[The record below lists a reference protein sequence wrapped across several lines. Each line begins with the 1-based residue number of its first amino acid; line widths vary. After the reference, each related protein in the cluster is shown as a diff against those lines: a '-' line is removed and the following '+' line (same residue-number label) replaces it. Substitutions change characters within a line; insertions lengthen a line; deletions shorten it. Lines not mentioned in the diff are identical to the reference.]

1 MGTQNVSIAR
11 DPQSKKRFLKHL
23 IHDVEAI
30 ERMLDRGLFESGVT
44 RIGAEQEFCLVDKH
58 FKPSLNAL
66 EVLQKVKDD
75 HFTPELARYNL
86 EINLDPLILTGENLS
101 VMHTQLDTLL
111 GKASEAAMSIDE
123 QIILAGILP
132 SIDYRAVQKKYMT
145 PRKRYEELGKII
157 LELRGHDF
165 ELNITGVDELIISH
179 SNILFEA
186 CNTSFQCHYQ
196 IQPDSFIDSYNWAQL
211 LAGPV
216 LSVAANSPILLG
228 KQLWAET
235 RIALFQQSI
244 DTRGKG
250 FHLREREQRVTFGNR
265 WIKNLGDVYKNDIA
279 RHTLLFLM
287 EIERDSLD
295 LLDRGEIPQLEA
307 LQLHNGTVYKWN
319 RPCYGV
325 ANGVPHLR
333 IENRY
338 LPSGPTTA
346 DEIANLA
353 FWSGLMANMP
363 EAYASNWHNLD
374 FDDAKENFY
383 KAAMWGIQSGMV
395 WEGKLMSATQLILE
409 VLLPISRGGLKKMEI
424 SDKDITLYLDIIRR
438 RADKKATG
446 ARWMVGSFRRMKE
459 SLDKEEASV
468 ALTAI
473 MHKRRRSGEPVG
485 EWKLASPEEIES
497 VHIHYDIVSNV
508 MSTDLIT
515 VTEEYIVELVLK
527 IMEWRSIR
535 HLPVEG
541 KDGELKGVITKKR
554 LDRYLKDNKN
564 RHQLTAADVMDQNPT
579 TIKPDEDI
587 KYAMLL
593 MLDEGISCLPVIE
606 QGKLVGIITDKDT
619 QGIWSKIK
627 KNSNAKR

>member
-1 MGTQNVSIAR
+1 MGTQVISIAK
-11 DPQSKKRFLKHL
+11 DPQSKRKFLKHL
-23 IHDVEAI
+23 LHDVEAI
-30 ERMLDRGLFESGVT
+30 EQILERGLFESGIT
-44 RIGAEQEFCLVDKH
+44 RIGAEQEFCLVDRH

-86 EINLDPLILTGENLS
+86 EINLDPQPLTGKSLS
-101 VMHTQLDTLL
+101 DMHKKLDIFLD
-111 GKASEAAMSIDE
+111 KAVKAADSIE
-123 QIILAGILP
+123 EHIILAGILP
-132 SIDYRAVQKKYMT
+132 SIDFRAVQHKYMT
-145 PRKRYEELGKII
+145 PRKRYEELGRII

-165 ELNITGVDELIISH
+165 ELNITGVDELLITH
-179 SNILFEA
+179 QNILFEA

-196 IQPDSFIDSYNWAQL
+196 VQPESFADSYNWAQL

-228 KQLWAET
+228 RQLWAET
-235 RIALFQQSI
+235 RVALFQQSI

-265 WIKNLGDVYKNDIA
+265 WIKSLGDVFKNDIA
-279 RHTLLFLM
+279 RHTLLFLT
-287 EIERDSLD
+287 EIEHDSLEM
-295 LLDRGEIPQLEA
+295 LERGEIPKLEA

-319 RPCYGV
+319 RPCYGIS
-325 ANGVPHLR
+325 NGSPHLR

-338 LPSGPTTA
+338 IPSGPTTA

-363 EAYASNWHNLD
+363 ESYASNWSALD

-395 WEGKLMSATQLILE
+395 WEGKLMSASKLILE
-409 VLLPISRGGLKKMEI
+409 VLLPISREGLEKMNI
-424 SDKDITLYLDIIRR
+424 NKKDITHYLGIIQKRTE
-438 RADKKATG
+438 KKATG
-446 ARWMVGSFRRMKE
+446 ARWMVGSFRRLKDT
-459 SLDKEEASV
+459 LDKEEASV

-473 MHKRRRSGEPVG
+473 MDKRRLSGVPVH
-485 EWKLASPEEIES
+485 EWKLASPNEIES
-497 VHIHYDIVSNV
+497 VHIQYDVVSNV

-515 VTEEYIVELVLK
+515 VTDDYIVELVLK
-527 IMEWRSIR
+527 IMEWRNIR

-541 KDGELKGVITKKR
+541 KHGELKGVITKKR
-554 LDRYLKDNKN
+554 LVRYLKDGKKS
-564 RHQLTAADVMDQNPT
+564 HQLTASDVMDKNPT
-579 TIKPDEDI
+579 TIKPDADI

-606 QGKLVGIITDKDT
+606 QGKLIGIITDKDT
-619 QGIWSKIK
+619 QSIWEKIK

>member
-1 MGTQNVSIAR
+1 MGTQKISIAR
-11 DPQSKKRFLKHL
+11 DPQSKQRFLKHL
-23 IHDVEAI
+23 LHDVEAI
-30 ERMLDRGLFESGVT
+30 EKILEQGLFESGIT

-66 EVLQKVKDD
+66 EVLHKVKDN

-86 EINLDPLILTGENLS
+86 EINLDPRILTGDSLS
-101 VMHTQLDTLL
+101 SMHSQLDTLL
-111 GKASEAAMSIDE
+111 EKASSAAE
-123 QIILAGILP
+123 TQEEYIILAGILP
-132 SIDYRAVQKKYMT
+132 SIDYRAVQSKYMT
-145 PRKRYEELGKII
+145 PRKRYEELGRII
-157 LELRGHDF
+157 LELRGADF
-165 ELNITGVDELIISH
+165 ELNITGVDELLISH
-179 SNILFEA
+179 QNILFEA

-196 IQPDSFIDSYNWAQL
+196 VQPDQFADSYNWAQM

-228 KQLWAET
+228 KQLWSET

-250 FHLREREQRVTFGNR
+250 YHLREREQRVTFGNR
-265 WIKNLGDVYKNDIA
+265 WIKNIGDVYKNDIA

-295 LLDRGEIPQLEA
+295 LLEMGEIPKLEA

-325 ANGVPHLR
+325 SKGAPHLR

-363 EAYASNWHNLD
+363 DSYAGNWGAHD

-395 WEGKLMSATQLILE
+395 WDGKLMSATRLILD
-409 VLLPISRGGLKKMEI
+409 VLLPMAREGLEKMNVN
-424 SDKDITLYLDIIRR
+424 KNDIAHYLGIIRK

-446 ARWMVGSFRRMKE
+446 ARWMVGSFRVLKE

-473 MHKRRRSGEPVG
+473 MDKRRRSGVPIH
-485 EWKLASPEEIES
+485 EWELASLQEIES
-497 VHIHYDIVSNV
+497 INIQYDVVSNV

-515 VTEEYIVELVLK
+515 VTDDYIVDLVLK
-527 IMEWRSIR
+527 IMDWRNIR
-535 HLPVEG
+535 HLPVEDNKG
-541 KDGELKGVITKKR
+541 QLKGIITKNR
-554 LDRYLKDNKN
+554 LDRYLEGSKDA
-564 RHQLTAADVMDQNPT
+564 RELTAADVMDQNPV
-579 TIKPDEDI
+579 TIKPGADI
-587 KYAMLL
+587 RYAMLL

-606 QGKLVGIITDKDT
+606 QGKLIGILTDKDT
-619 QGIWSKIK
+619 QSIWGKIK
-627 KNSNAKR
+627 KNTNAK

>member
-1 MGTQNVSIAR
+1 MGMQDISIAR
-11 DPQSKKRFLKHL
+11 EPESKKRFLKHL
-23 IHDVEAI
+23 LHDVEAI
-30 ERMLDRGLFESGVT
+30 EQMLNKGLFESGIT
-44 RIGAEQEFCLVDKH
+44 RIGAEQEFCIVDRN

-66 EVLQKVKDD
+66 EVLQKVKDS

-86 EINLDPLILTGENLS
+86 EINLEPRQLIDDCFSG
-101 VMHTQLDTLL
+101 MHEQLDSLL
-111 GKASEAAMSIDE
+111 GKASVAAESLDE

-145 PRKRYEELGKII
+145 PRKRYEELGRII
-157 LELRGHDF
+157 LELRGGDF
-165 ELNITGVDELIISH
+165 ELNITGVDELMISH
-179 SNILFEA
+179 QNILFEA

-196 IQPDSFIDSYNWAQL
+196 VQPDQFADSYNWAQM

-265 WIKNLGDVYKNDIA
+265 WIEGIGDVFKNDIA
-279 RHTLLFLM
+279 RHTLLFM
-287 EIERDSLD
+287 TDIERDSLD
-295 LLDRGEIPQLEA
+295 LLEQGEIPALQA
-307 LQLHNGTVYKWN
+307 LQLHNGTIYKWN

-325 ANGVPHLR
+325 SGGAPHLR

-363 EAYASNWHNLD
+363 ESYAGSWDTLD

-395 WEGKLMSATQLILE
+395 WDGELMSATKLIRD
-409 VLLPISRGGLKKMEI
+409 VLLPMSCGGLEKMGVRE
-424 SDKDITLYLDIIRR
+424 KDITHYLDIIRK
-438 RADKKATG
+438 RADKKRTG
-446 ARWMVGSFRRMKE
+446 ARWMVGSFRRLKE
-459 SLDKEEASV
+459 TLDREEASV

-473 MHKRRRSGEPVG
+473 MDKRRRSGAPVH
-485 EWKLASPEEIES
+485 EWELATLQEIES
-497 VHIHYDIVSNV
+497 VEIQYDVVSNV
-508 MSTDLIT
+508 MTTDLIT

-527 IMEWRSIR
+527 IMEWRNIR
-535 HLPVEG
+535 HLPVED
-541 KDGELKGVITKKR
+541 KDGQLKGIITKKR
-554 LDRYLKDNKN
+554 LDRYLKDSENA
-564 RHQLTAADVMDQNPT
+564 RQLTAADVMDRHPT
-579 TIKPDEDI
+579 TIKPDADI

-606 QGKLVGIITDKDT
+606 GGKLIGILTDNDT
-619 QGIWSKIK
+619 QSIWSKIK
-627 KNSNAKR
+627 KNSNAKQ

>member
-1 MGTQNVSIAR
+1 MGTQKISIAK
-11 DPQSKKRFLKHL
+11 DPQSKKRFLIHL
-23 IHDVEAI
+23 LHDVEAI
-30 ERMLDRGLFESGVT
+30 EQMLDRGQFESGVT

-58 FKPSLNAL
+58 FKPSLNAV

-86 EINLDPLILTGENLS
+86 EINLDPLPLTGSNLS
-101 VMHTQLDTLL
+101 KMHTQLDVLL
-111 GKASEAAMSIDE
+111 EKAARAAESIDE
-123 QIILAGILP
+123 HIILAGILP
-132 SIDYRAVQKKYMT
+132 SIDYRAVQKQYMT

-157 LELRGHDF
+157 LELRGQDF
-165 ELNITGVDELIISH
+165 ELNITGVDELLISH

-196 IQPDSFIDSYNWAQL
+196 VQPDSFTDSYNWAQL

-216 LSVAANSPILLG
+216 LSVAANSPMLFG

-265 WIKNLGDVYKNDIA
+265 WIKGLGDVFKNDIA

-287 EIERDSLD
+287 EIEHDSLD
-295 LLDRGEIPQLEA
+295 LLNQGEIPKLEA

-325 ANGVPHLR
+325 ADGVPHLR

-363 EAYASNWHNLD
+363 ESYASNWQKLD
-374 FDDAKENFY
+374 FDEAKENFY

-395 WEGKLMSATQLILE
+395 WEGKLMSATQLILD
-409 VLLPISRGGLKKMEI
+409 VLLPMSREGLEKMQISENEI
-424 SDKDITLYLDIIRR
+424 THYLDIIRK

-446 ARWMVGSFRRMKE
+446 ARWMVGSFRRLKE
-459 SLDKEEASV
+459 AMDKEEASV

-473 MHKRRRSGEPVG
+473 MDKRRQSGEPVG
-485 EWKLASPEEIES
+485 EWKLALPEEIES
-497 VHIHYDIVSNV
+497 VHIQYDIVSNV
-508 MSTDLIT
+508 MSTDLIS
-515 VTEEYIVELVLK
+515 VTEDYIVELVLK
-527 IMEWRSIR
+527 IMEWRNIR

-541 KDGELKGVITKKR
+541 KDGELKGIITKKR
-554 LDRYLKDNKN
+554 LDRYLTEDKDS
-564 RHQLTAADVMDQNPT
+564 HQLTAADVMDQNPT

-619 QGIWSKIK
+619 QTIWDKIK
-627 KNSNAKR
+627 KNYNAKQ

>member
-1 MGTQNVSIAR
+1 MGTQVISIAK
-11 DPQSKKRFLKHL
+11 DPQSKRKFLKHL
-23 IHDVEAI
+23 LHDVEAI
-30 ERMLDRGLFESGVT
+30 EQILERGLFESGIT
-44 RIGAEQEFCLVDKH
+44 RIGAEQEFCLVDRH
-58 FKPSLNAL
+58 FKLSLNAL
-66 EVLQKVKDD
+66 EVLLKVKDN

-86 EINLDPLILTGENLS
+86 EINLDPRPLTGNTLS
-101 VMHTQLDTLL
+101 AMHIQLDTLL
-111 GKASEAAMSIDE
+111 EKASKAATSIDE
-123 QIILAGILP
+123 QIILSGILP
-132 SIDYRAVQKKYMT
+132 SIDFRAVQRKYMT
-145 PRKRYEELGKII
+145 PRKRYEELGRII
-157 LELRGHDF
+157 LVLRGHDF
-165 ELNITGVDELIISH
+165 ELNITGVDELLISH
-179 SNILFEA
+179 QNILFEA

-196 IQPDSFIDSYNWAQL
+196 VQPEKFTDSYNWAQQ

-228 KQLWAET
+228 RQLWAET

-265 WIKNLGDVYKNDIA
+265 WIKGLGDVFKNDIA

-287 EIERDSLD
+287 EIENDSLD
-295 LLDRGEIPQLEA
+295 ILDRGEIPKLEA

-325 ANGVPHLR
+325 SDGKPHVR

-363 EAYASNWHNLD
+363 DSYAGNWDAMD

-395 WEGKLMSATQLILE
+395 WEGQLISVMRLILD
-409 VLLPISRGGLKKMEI
+409 VLLPMSRKGLEKMNI
-424 SDKDITLYLDIIRR
+424 DKEDIDYYLGIIQKRTE
-438 RADKKATG
+438 KKATG
-446 ARWMVGSFRRMKE
+446 ARWMVGSYRRLKE
-459 SLDKEEASV
+459 TLGREEASV

-473 MHKRRRSGEPVG
+473 LDKRRRSGTTVDEWEPVS
-485 EWKLASPEEIES
+485 LNEIES
-497 VHIHYDIVSNV
+497 VHIQYDIVSNV

-515 VTEEYIVELVLK
+515 VTEDYIVELVLK
-527 IMEWRSIR
+527 IMEWRNIR

-541 KDGELKGVITKKR
+541 KHGELKGVITKKR
-554 LDRYLKDNKN
+554 LDRYLTDDKSNK
-564 RHQLTAADVMDQNPT
+564 QLTAADVMDRNPT

-606 QGKLVGIITDKDT
+606 QGKLIGIITDKDT
-619 QGIWSKIK
+619 QSIWSKIK

>member
-1 MGTQNVSIAR
+1 MGTQEISIAR

-23 IHDVEAI
+23 LHDVEAI
-30 ERMLDRGLFESGVT
+30 EKILERGLFESDVT
-44 RIGAEQEFCLVDKH
+44 RIGAEQEFCIVDRH
-58 FKPSLNAL
+58 FKPSLRAL
-66 EVLQKVKDD
+66 EVLQKVKDN

-86 EINLDPLILTGENLS
+86 EINLDPLELTGDCLS
-101 VMHTQLDTLL
+101 VMHSQLDTLL
-111 GKASEAAMSIDE
+111 EKASHAADTIDE

-132 SIDYRAVQKKYMT
+132 SIDYRAVQPQYMT
-145 PRKRYEELGKII
+145 PRKRYEELGRII

-165 ELNITGVDELIISH
+165 ELNITGVDELMISH
-179 SNILFEA
+179 QNILFEA

-196 IQPDSFIDSYNWAQL
+196 VQPDRFADAYNWAQM

-265 WIKNLGDVYKNDIA
+265 WIEDIGDVYKNDIA
-279 RHTLLFLM
+279 RHTLLFLI
-287 EIERDSLD
+287 EIERDSLEI
-295 LLDRGEIPQLEA
+295 LENGEIPSLEA
-307 LQLHNGTVYKWN
+307 LQLHNGTIYKWN
-319 RPCYGV
+319 RACYGV
-325 ANGVPHLR
+325 SDGKPHLR

-363 EAYASNWHNLD
+363 KSHVDNWDAYD

-395 WEGKLMSATQLILE
+395 WDGKLMSATQLILD
-409 VLLPISRGGLKKMEI
+409 VLLPMSREGLEKMDVNEE
-424 SDKDITLYLDIIRR
+424 DIGRYLDIIRN

-446 ARWMVGSFRRMKE
+446 ARWMVGSFRRLKE
-459 SLDKEEASV
+459 TLDKEEASV
-468 ALTAI
+468 ALTAV
-473 MHKRRRSGEPVG
+473 MNKRRRSGDPVH

-497 VHIHYDIVSNV
+497 VYIQYDVVSNV

-515 VTEEYIVELVLK
+515 VTSDYIVELVLK
-527 IMEWRSIR
+527 IMEWRHIR
-535 HLPVEG
+535 HLPVEDNDG
-541 KDGELKGVITKKR
+541 KLKGIITKKR
-554 LDRYLKDNKN
+554 LYRYLEDSKDG
-564 RHQLTAADVMDQNPT
+564 RQITAADVMDKNPT
-579 TIKPDEDI
+579 TIKPDADI
-587 KYAMLL
+587 RYAMLL

-606 QGKLVGIITDKDT
+606 QGKLIGILTDKDT
-619 QGIWSKIK
+619 QSIWSKIK
-627 KNSNAKR
+627 KNTNAKQ